1 MEMLKRTVENKFY
14 IPDDFQAPN
23 SATDTLLRHI
33 CMTEFCNGFMW
44 STMEE
49 LSGYKRVTHAQ
60 KIGYICT
67 MIRNGIL
74 REDEQ
79 QIDSIKSPLYQ
90 ALLLGAIASVDITP
104 VAELLLKE
112 YKEITRSKTASKK

>member
-1 MEMLKRTVENKFY
+1 
-14 IPDDFQAPN
+14 
-23 SATDTLLRHI
+23 
-33 CMTEFCNGFMW
+33 
-44 STMEE
+44 MEE
-49 LSGYKRVTHAQ
+49 LSEYKRVTHAQ
-60 KIGYICT
+60 KIEYICM

-74 REDEQ
+74 KEDEQ